1 MHMSLSVQWLNSTR
15 AAWTV
20 LRASRDQRELVIT
33 HIINIRL
40 ATKPDAAAHA
50 CIMRC
55 TCMHGDCWT
64 GDLKSRRSKQDAE
77 SHRDRSIL
85 ENQISSEMT
94 TGIWFEGQVPAW
106 HCPNAACKVLATPLE
121 VYSLLETYVEQITR
135 AKKQSIKHQGQIEN
149 KSLTHLS
156 KISRATN
163 TCLTFHVRRI
173 IATTDHQLC
182 QRCKSSEEGRGPG
195 PRAGRPTESTITHYY
210 PIKAEAG
217 GQGKDN
223 DVHHHH
229 VGVVHVKG
237 RNRNTN
243 VGCTSKA
250 RII

>member
-1 MHMSLSVQWLNSTR
+1 MH
-15 AAWTV
+15 
-20 LRASRDQRELVIT
+20 ASCG
-33 HIINIRL
+33 
-40 ATKPDAAAHA
+40 AHA
-50 CIMRC
+50 CMEIVGLETWKVVAANKMLKA
-55 TCMHGDCWT
+55 T
-64 GDLKSRRSKQDAE
+64 GI
-77 SHRDRSIL
+77 DRSWRTRSAVKWRL
-85 ENQISSEMT
+85 ESDL
-94 TGIWFEGQVPAW
+94 GGQVPAW